1 MKDFKINVSYDKKDK
16 IIKVSDGDNF
26 YGLRNATSGLEAPTI
41 INTFLYEY
49 NYLEEG
55 DAGYDPEKGIELE
68 EGEE

>member
-1 MKDFKINVSYDKKDK
+1 MKDFKIKVSYDKKDK

-49 NYLEEG
+49 DY
-55 DAGYDPEKGIELE
+55 LE